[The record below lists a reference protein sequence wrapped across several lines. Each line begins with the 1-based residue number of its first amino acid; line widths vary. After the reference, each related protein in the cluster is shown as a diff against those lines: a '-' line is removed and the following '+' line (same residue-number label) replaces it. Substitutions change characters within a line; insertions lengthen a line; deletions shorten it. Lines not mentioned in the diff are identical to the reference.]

1 MGARKPPLQSQIHHR
16 APIGAFITNKN
27 ISMEHFLSNQLLNA
41 AIFSALG
48 IVIWLVGYYI
58 IERITPE
65 NTWAEIVKNKNTAVA
80 IIFAAMILAIA
91 IIIGAAIHG

>member
-65 NTWAEIVKNKNTAVA
+65 NTAVA